1 MDGYDDVVI
10 TAFDAGPGMTGEA
23 YVYFGGSPMDTLVDL
38 YLDPGGSHDAFGL
51 GVCAGE
57 DVNGDGYPDIVV
69 GDAHWLSGRAYLYFG
84 GPSLDNVADLVL
96 EGEGSNAHFGIG
108 LAMGD
113 LNADGAAEVIA
124 GATRWCPPNSIANGR
139 AYVYYGGEMLDD
151 IPDVIVTGQTQ
162 GQRLG
167 GGVLATT
174 DLNLDGYRDLCIWA
188 QYPERFLFHAG
199 EGWMDRVEEAV
210 VVSPG
215 PWNDWFG
222 SGFAAFGVDDLTG
235 DSLPD
240 LVIGACGVDVDRLQ
254 NAGMVYV
261 YSFFHGP
268 VEIRAVPRTPEVHPG
283 ERLRYAVGA
292 TNTTWRVQTFEV
304 WSGALMPDGFLY
316 EGNPIWGPLERTLAA
331 QDTVVVQLNQR
342 IPPGHATRAV
352 HVDSSRGGGV
362 SGHSVEQQQLRVQ
375 GGGAMMSTRVL
386 LVIALVLAL
395 AVTCRVSAEVPELML
410 TLTRHEGYEEFG
422 YDVANVGDV
431 NGDGAADL
439 VVGAGRSLEGFGRGY
454 LYLGGA
460 AFDTI
465 PDVVFTGEQ
474 RNEAYAKSLAGAGD
488 LNGDGFQ
495 DILIGA
501 RSNDEAGP
509 GAGKAYIYFG
519 AEVMDSLPDVEL
531 HGQSGDVMGR
541 ALAGCGDVN

>member
-1 MDGYDDVVI
+1 MMRIHNVVYISGLVFLVAVGSAIRAEVPELMLTLTNAIYGEEYGYRVANVGDMNGDGDPDLLVGALRPIYNGFGRGYLYFGGAAFDTLADVVFVSEEWNEYYASALAGAGDLNGDGYSDIIIGAPANNMGGKAYIYFGGPVVDSLPDVEIHGNGGSFAGNLAGCGDVNVDGYDDVVI

-342 IPPGHATRAV
+342 IPPATPPGQYTWTV
-352 HVDSSRGGGV
+352 
-362 SGHSVEQQQLRVQ
+362 RV
-375 GGGAMMSTRVL
+375 
-386 LVIALVLAL
+386 
-395 AVTCRVSAEVPELML
+395 
-410 TLTRHEGYEEFG
+410 
-422 YDVANVGDV
+422 
-431 NGDGAADL
+431 GAAYPDTVWSSSSFEFK
-439 VVGAGRSLEGFGRGY
+439 VVE
-454 LYLGGA
+454 
-460 AFDTI
+460 
-465 PDVVFTGEQ
+465 P
-474 RNEAYAKSLAGAGD
+474 
-488 LNGDGFQ
+488 
-495 DILIGA
+495 
-501 RSNDEAGP
+501 
-509 GAGKAYIYFG
+509 
-519 AEVMDSLPDVEL
+519 
-531 HGQSGDVMGR
+531 
-541 ALAGCGDVN
+541 